1 MIVSYELPLNFST
14 LKLLDYIEIVYSS
27 EMMQRKID
35 TAAELTRMGYKVNH
49 QSALST
55 TFNVIDFSLDMI
67 LEYYN
72 LIPVKCMDTTY
83 CVIFED
89 DGTLT
94 SNVNIKYTTVY
105 LESMLSSSS
114 PKYKTVD
121 GNLIKGNFSRSIYM
135 ESHQQCKNISFTDE
149 FGIEGIKNF
158 DINNIDKYTNEL
170 LKLTE
175 NNDCN
180 FIGLNI
186 EPYLNED
193 LMINDKDCK
202 TITRMVKK
210 ALPYLKFIDKVLN
223 NIGLDLVVADMYF
236 EYNCNLNDI
245 DCVKFSI
252 ADRYRSTF
260 NSRIEMKT
268 ASTNNKFR
276 ILYFK
281 NTYDLTGMRLMGC
294 EDKPIYSSEILGGE
308 YIERVEELKGNG
320 IFVTS
325 PNELC
330 HMIRKG
336 INELHDKFN
345 DIAGKYNKLV
355 KPKQ

>member
-1 MIVSYELPLNFST
+1 MDYYDLECADQETIHAEIKNKLMELNELMDYSETYHSYVFEEELSRIELLDSLNNILIENEVPERFRAFST
-14 LKLLDYIEIVYSS
+14 D
-27 EMMQRKID
+27 ID
-35 TAAELTRMGYKVNH
+35 
-49 QSALST
+49 
-55 TFNVIDFSLDMI
+55 
-67 LEYYN
+67 
-72 LIPVKCMDTTY
+72 
-83 CVIFED
+83 
-89 DGTLT
+89 
-94 SNVNIKYTTVY
+94 
-105 LESMLSSSS
+105 
-114 PKYKTVD
+114 
-121 GNLIKGNFSRSIYM
+121 
-135 ESHQQCKNISFTDE
+135 
-149 FGIEGIKNF
+149 
-158 DINNIDKYTNEL
+158 
-170 LKLTE
+170 
-175 NNDCN
+175 DCN

-193 LMINDKDCK
+193 LMINDKDYK

-223 NIGLDLVVADMYF
+223 NIGLDLEVADMYF
-236 EYNCNLNDI
+236 EYSCSLNDI

-252 ADRYRSTF
+252 ADKYRSTF

>member
-1 MIVSYELPLNFST
+1 MYINKDEIQLKEDYINEKYLNRNGDGYYLKVMYTARNKGAVYIFHERHYGKMIVSYELPLNFST

-175 NNDCN
+175 NNDCD
-180 FIGLNI
+180 FYRIK
-186 EPYLNED
+186 
-193 LMINDKDCK
+193 KD
-202 TITRMVKK
+202 
-210 ALPYLKFIDKVLN
+210 N
-223 NIGLDLVVADMYF
+223 
-236 EYNCNLNDI
+236 
-245 DCVKFSI
+245 
-252 ADRYRSTF
+252 
-260 NSRIEMKT
+260 
-268 ASTNNKFR
+268 
-276 ILYFK
+276 
-281 NTYDLTGMRLMGC
+281 
-294 EDKPIYSSEILGGE
+294 
-308 YIERVEELKGNG
+308 
-320 IFVTS
+320 
-325 PNELC
+325 
-330 HMIRKG
+330 
-336 INELHDKFN
+336 
-345 DIAGKYNKLV
+345 
-355 KPKQ
+355 